1 MIIIG
6 CVGSRVGN
14 RVRSICLFGCV
25 HTPPRR
31 RNYKKNDGCEIS
43 EGFGFCRWNVRL
55 WRLGIWMTRRK
66 TKGSLTIEIHPNI
79 SLTKSLQVGG
89 VS

>member
-31 RNYKKNDGCEIS
+31 RNYKK
-43 EGFGFCRWNVRL
+43 
-55 WRLGIWMTRRK
+55 K
-66 TKGSLTIEIHPNI
+66 TMGVKYLKV
-79 SLTKSLQVGG
+79 LVFAGG
-89 VS
+89 TSGYGGLVYG